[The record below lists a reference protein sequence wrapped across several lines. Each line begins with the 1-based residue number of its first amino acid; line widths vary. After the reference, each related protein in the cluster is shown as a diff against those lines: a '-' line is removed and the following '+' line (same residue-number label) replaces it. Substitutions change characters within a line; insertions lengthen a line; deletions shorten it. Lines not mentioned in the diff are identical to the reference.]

1 MAIGPG
7 NKVTTT
13 GMMDVRPETPEAPN
27 LSALG
32 QGQEQAQ
39 PAQQP
44 APETQQEPVSDLK
57 RQFPDAT
64 DMELEFAERVKSL
77 TDEDEAALQSVLSP
91 SVRTALGKIIPEFKE
106 VMDAYG
112 SNEANVVI
120 PVSIASKYAMAKYN
134 TPNPEEALQNMTTEL
149 LAVSDLQPMG
159 QQPMEQQQTVPP
171 SQPMAQ
177 QPQGIMASP
186 QNMEQV

>member
-1 MAIGPG
+1 MAIGPDG
-7 NKVTTT
+7 KVTTT
-13 GMMDVRPETPEAPN
+13 GMMGVKPTTPQAPN

-32 QGQEQAQ
+32 TGQKQAQ

-44 APETQQEPVSDLK
+44 TPEPESDLK
-57 RQFPDAT
+57 KQFPDAT

-77 TDEDEAALQSVLSP
+77 TDEDTAALQSVLSP

-106 VMDAYG
+106 IMDAYG

-134 TPNPEEALQNMTTEL
+134 TPNPEEALQSMTTEL

-159 QQPMEQQQTVPP
+159 EQPMEQQQQTTVPP
-171 SQPMAQ
+171 SQP
-177 QPQGIMASP
+177 QGIMTSP

>member
-7 NKVTTT
+7 EKVTTT
-13 GMMDVRPETPEAPN
+13 GMMDVRPTTPQAPD

-32 QGQEQAQ
+32 QGGQ
-39 PAQQP
+39 PTPQPKAAPMP
-44 APETQQEPVSDLK
+44 APKTGDDLRSQFPEASDLEI
-57 RQFPDAT
+57 Q
-64 DMELEFAERVKSL
+64 FAERAKSL
-77 TDEDEAALQSVLSP
+77 TDEDMATLQSVLSP

-112 SNEANVVI
+112 SNEPNVVI
-120 PVSIASKYAMAKYN
+120 PLSMASNFAMIKYGGASV
-134 TPNPEEALQNMTTEL
+134 EEAIQNFTSDL
-149 LAVSDLQPMG
+149 LASSEQQV
-159 QQPMEQQQTVPP
+159 QPMEQQTTVPP

-177 QPQGIMASP
+177 QPQGLMASP

>member
-13 GMMDVRPETPEAPN
+13 GMMDVKPKTPQAPN

-32 QGQEQAQ
+32 KGQEQPQ
-39 PAQQP
+39 QTPTPAS
-44 APETQQEPVSDLK
+44 AEKPVSDLK

-64 DMELEFAERVKSL
+64 DMELEFAERAKSL
-77 TDEDEAALQSVLSP
+77 TDEDTAALQSVLSP

-120 PVSIASKYAMAKYN
+120 PVSIASKYAMSKYN
-134 TPNPEEALQNMTTEL
+134 TPDPNEALQSMTTEL
-149 LAVSDLQPMG
+149 LAVSEMQPMG
-159 QQPMEQQQTVPP
+159 QQPMEQQTTVPP
-171 SQPMAQ
+171 SP
-177 QPQGIMASP
+177 QPQGLMASP

>member
-44 APETQQEPVSDLK
+44 APEQQQELVSDLK

-112 SNEANVVI
+112 SEEPNVVI
-120 PVSIASKYAMAKYN
+120 PLSTVKSFAMKRYGGEN
-134 TPNPEEALQNMTTEL
+134 EEVAVQNFMTDI
-149 LAVSDLQPMG
+149 LAESLPP
-159 QQPMEQQQTVPP
+159 QQMEQQQTVPP

>member
-13 GMMDVRPETPEAPN
+13 GMMDVRPETPKAPN
-27 LSALG
+27 LNALG
-32 QGQEQAQ
+32 KGQDQAQ

-44 APETQQEPVSDLK
+44 VEQPQEATNPLK
-57 RQFPDAT
+57 EQYPNAT

-159 QQPMEQQQTVPP
+159 QQPMEQQQQTVPP
-171 SQPMAQ
+171 S